1 MSEDRRLRRLKLR
14 DLHVLEVVAKA
25 GSMAE
30 GGASARDVAAGGIE
44 KSLQRWSTLSAYP
57 PSTAHPP
64 VLNSPISFGEVLR
77 KRAVNAVDELKQG
90 LGEISFLTNPTEGEI
105 RIGCTEP
112 MTTLAA
118 TILQRMSSR
127 YPRFVFHVTA
137 ADTRVLHQLLRD
149 REIELAMSR
158 IASPHMDEDIQSEPL
173 FEDELAVLASKQHP
187 LARRKNLLLRDLV
200 EERWIFGPDQY
211 SFLRSFIEEA
221 FADAGLRV
229 PPATVVSVS
238 SYLRNSL
245 LVAGPFLTILPAALL
260 RYPRPHPTLTAL
272 AVRLPTTRRPVGLLW
287 LRHRTMS
294 PIARIFCTIA
304 REAAKPMRSN
314 ATSR

>member
-14 DLHVLEVVAKA
+14 DLHVLEVVAEA
-25 GSMAE
+25 GSMAK
-30 GGASARDVAAGGIE
+30 AAPLLAMSQPAVSRIVAEMEHTVGVPLFDRSPAGVE
-44 KSLQRWSTLSAYP
+44 LT
-57 PSTAHPP
+57 
-64 VLNSPISFGEVLR
+64 SFGEVLR

-112 MTTLAA
+112 MTTLASA
-118 TILQRMSSR
+118 ILQRMSSR

-149 REIELAMSR
+149 REIELAISR
-158 IASPHMDEDIQSEPL
+158 IASPHTDEDIQSEPL
-173 FEDELAVLASKQHP
+173 FEDELVVLAGKQHP
-187 LARRKNLLLRDLV
+187 LARRKKLSLRDLM
-200 EERWIFGPDQY
+200 EERWIFGPEQH

-221 FADAGLRV
+221 FADAGLRM
-229 PPATVVSVS
+229 PPATVESAS

-245 LVAGPFLTILPAALL
+245 LAAGPFLTILPGALL

-294 PIARIFCTIA
+294 PIAQIFCATA